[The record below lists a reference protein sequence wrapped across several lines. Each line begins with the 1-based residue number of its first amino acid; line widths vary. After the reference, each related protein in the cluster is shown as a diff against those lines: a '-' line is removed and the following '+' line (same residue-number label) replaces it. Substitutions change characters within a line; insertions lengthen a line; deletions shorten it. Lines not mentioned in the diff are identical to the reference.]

1 MPHKPKIPR
10 KSMRTAYAGA
20 AIYYAA
26 RGDVSGFRVH
36 MLGLWL
42 STIDPNPLEPR

>member
-1 MPHKPKIPR
+1 MPPKPKIPR

-26 RGDVSGFRVH
+26 QANREGYLVH
-36 MLGLWL
+36 MLGLMITT
-42 STIDPNPLEPR
+42 SPV